1 MYLLILSVRDIVA
14 VGAPHLHSNMY
25 LLIPVIAVREA
36 LYRVNLHSN
45 MYLLILRPKVFL
57 VDEIYKF
64 TFQHVSINSVTDCH
78 FEMCLSHLHSNMYLL
93 IQYFSPAAMKGV
105 AHLHSNMYLLIPRF
119 GINYTIDGA
128 IYIPTCIY

>member
-1 MYLLILSVRDIVA
+1 MLVMLDDCRLNLHSNMYLLILSVRDIVA

-45 MYLLILRPKVFL
+45 MYLLIPLRTAILKCAL
-57 VDEIYKF
+57 
-64 TFQHVSINSVTDCH
+64 
-78 FEMCLSHLHSNMYLL
+78 
-93 IQYFSPAAMKGV
+93 
-105 AHLHSNMYLLIPRF
+105 
-119 GINYTIDGA
+119 A

>member
-1 MYLLILSVRDIVA
+1 MYLLIPVFCAIACHSGAYLHSNMYLLILSVRDIVA

-64 TFQHVSINSVTDCH
+64 TFQHVSINSDASTLH
-78 FEMCLSHLHSNMYLL
+78 PLHSE
-93 IQYFSPAAMKGV
+93 
-105 AHLHSNMYLLIPRF
+105 
-119 GINYTIDGA
+119 D